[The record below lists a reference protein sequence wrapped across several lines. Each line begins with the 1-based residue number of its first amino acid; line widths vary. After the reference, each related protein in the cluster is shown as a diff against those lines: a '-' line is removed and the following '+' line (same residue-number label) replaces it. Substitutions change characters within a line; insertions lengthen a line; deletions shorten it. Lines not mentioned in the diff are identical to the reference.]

1 MKKQIFS
8 LALSTLFGLG
18 IAMAAPQSQDQSAPP
33 QNNQST
39 ERHRPDPQHQLQ
51 TLTKRLNLT
60 ADQQKQI
67 LPILTDRQQQ
77 MESIRSD
84 SSLSQKDR
92 FAKIRSV
99 REDSDSKIK
108 AVLTDDQKQT
118 YDKMQQ
124 QMRERAREHREQQ
137 NAGPSNQ

>member
-18 IAMAAPQSQDQSAPP
+18 IAMAAPQSQEQSTSSQNTQSA
-33 QNNQST
+33 

-51 TLTKRLNLT
+51 VLTKRLNLT
-60 ADQQKQI
+60 DDQQKQI

-77 MESIRSD
+77 MESIRND

-92 FAKIRSV
+92 IAKMRSV
-99 REDSDSKIK
+99 REESDSKIK

-118 YDKMQQ
+118 FDQMQQ
-124 QMRERAREHREQQ
+124 QMRERAHERREQQ
-137 NAGPSNQ
+137 NAGSNKQ